1 MNPKICRR
9 SQFCESK
16 AVSKMK
22 LEQLLTLTLS
32 NTVAFTANN
41 VNCSETVQS
50 GTAHQCMYMCSFDRT
65 AQCRVKIQHSTVCRV
80 ICQSIVPLR

>member
-50 GTAHQCMYMCSFDRT
+50 VTAHQCSVQF
-65 AQCRVKIQHSTVCRV
+65 
-80 ICQSIVPLR
+80 

>member
-9 SQFCESK
+9 SQFYESAFQ

-50 GTAHQCMYMCSFDRT
+50 GTAHQCMYSAVLIVQHSAEFRFST
-65 AQCRVKIQHSTVCRV
+65 AQCAE
-80 ICQSIVPLR
+80 